1 MKRIALFL
9 SLATLAMGMVSCG
22 GSTEKK
28 STETATIEVAE
39 TAKVMVYYFHGK
51 QRCKTCLAIQEI
63 AGQTVAENFAKND
76 DVKFAEL
83 DYTEKANEPI
93 TNKYEVAGSSLII
106 VSDNEYKV
114 LTDFAFGNALR
125 NPNALNEE
133 IVKVINEFLQ

>member
-1 MKRIALFL
+1 MKRFALFL

-28 STETATIEVAE
+28 TTETTTVEVAE

-83 DYTEKANEPI
+83 DYTEKANEAI

-106 VSDNEYKV
+106 VSENEHKV

-125 NPNALNEE
+125 NPNALKEE

>member
-1 MKRIALFL
+1 MKRFALFL

-28 STETATIEVAE
+28 TTETTTVEVAE

-83 DYTEKANEPI
+83 DYTEKANEAI

-106 VSDNEYKV
+106 VSDNEHKV

-125 NPNALNEE
+125 NPNALKEE